1 MQNLVLFSTKL
12 DTYLEAETVNKL
24 LGQCNINNYNY

>member
-12 DTYLEAETVNKL
+12 DACPEAESVNKL
-24 LGQCNINNYNY
+24 LGHCIINNYNY